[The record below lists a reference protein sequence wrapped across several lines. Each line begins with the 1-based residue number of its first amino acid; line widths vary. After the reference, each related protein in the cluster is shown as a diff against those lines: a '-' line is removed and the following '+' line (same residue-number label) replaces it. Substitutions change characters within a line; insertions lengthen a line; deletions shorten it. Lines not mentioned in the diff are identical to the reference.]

1 MTDED
6 EPASDRSRGGRLRWL
21 ELRNGGSDVT
31 ARVATAV
38 PLVLLAIAL
47 VAIGGWVFAI
57 GLFVLGV
64 IALRELFSMFERLT
78 PPILAGFVGLL
89 LLLVAAETGGPS
101 RVLLALVVS
110 LAVVF
115 LISIS
120 DHQSTSLPGLALA
133 ILGLVW
139 IGLAFAH
146 AIMLRDLVHG
156 SAIVFLV
163 LIATFITDTGA
174 YFGGRTFGRKA
185 LAPSISPAKTV
196 EGLLIGIVAGTAA
209 AWFTGLYFDW
219 LSGVDALILG
229 ASVAVIAPLGD
240 LFESY
245 VKREAG
251 VKDSGTIFGAHGGVL
266 DRLDALCFSIVAG
279 YYVWSALL

>member
-1 MTDED
+1 M
-6 EPASDRSRGGRLRWL
+6 RWL
-21 ELRNGGSDVT
+21 ELRNGGSDLT

-38 PLVLLAIAL
+38 PLALLAIVL

-57 GLFVLGV
+57 GVFILGV
-64 IALRELFSMFERLT
+64 IALRELFSMFERLS
-78 PPILAGFVGLL
+78 PPIFAGFVGLL

-101 RVLLALVVS
+101 RVLLALVLS

-115 LISIS
+115 LISLT
-120 DHQSTSLPGLALA
+120 DRQATSLPGLALA
-133 ILGLVW
+133 MLGLVW

-146 AIMLRDLVHG
+146 AIMLRDLEHG

-163 LIATFITDTGA
+163 LIATFLTDTGA
-174 YFGGRTFGRKA
+174 YFGGRAFGRRQ
-185 LAPSISPAKTV
+185 LAPKISPAKTV
-196 EGLLIGIVAGTAA
+196 EGLLLGILAGTAA

-219 LSGVDALILG
+219 LTGVDALILG
-229 ASVAVIAPLGD
+229 FSVALVAPLGD

-266 DRLDALCFSIVAG
+266 DRLDAVCFSIVAG

>member
-1 MTDED
+1 MDGPLPPTQG
-6 EPASDRSRGGRLRWL
+6 SRGGRLRWL
-21 ELRNGGSDVT
+21 ELRNGGSDLT

-38 PLVLLAIAL
+38 PLALLAIAL
-47 VAIGGWVFAI
+47 VAIGGWVF
-57 GLFVLGV
+57 GVGMFVLGV
-64 IALRELFSMFERLT
+64 IALRELFSMFERLS

-89 LLLVAAETGGPS
+89 LLLVAAETGGAS

-110 LAVVF
+110 LVVVF

-120 DHQSTSLPGLALA
+120 DHQPTSLPGLAIV

-146 AIMLRDLVHG
+146 AIMLRELIHG

-174 YFGGRTFGRKA
+174 YFGGRAFGRRP
-185 LAPSISPAKTV
+185 LAPRISPAKTI

-229 ASVAVIAPLGD
+229 FSVALVAPLGD

-266 DRLDALCFSIVAG
+266 DRLDAVCFSIVAG
-279 YYVWSALL
+279 YYVWTALL

>member
-1 MTDED
+1 MNEETPTTERTR
-6 EPASDRSRGGRLRWL
+6 PRAMRWL
-21 ELRNGGSDVT
+21 EVRNGGSDLT

-38 PLVLLAIAL
+38 PLALLAIAL
-47 VAIGGWVFAI
+47 VAIGGWVFGI
-57 GLFVLGV
+57 GVFILGV
-64 IALRELFSMFERLT
+64 IALRELFSMFERLS

-101 RVLLALVVS
+101 RVLMALVAS

-120 DHQSTSLPGLALA
+120 DHQATSLPGLA
-133 ILGLVW
+133 IVMLGLIW

-146 AIMLRDLVHG
+146 AIMLRELIHG
-156 SAIVFLV
+156 SAIVFIV

-174 YFGGRTFGRKA
+174 YFGGRAFGHRA
-185 LAPSISPAKTV
+185 LAARLSPAKTI

-209 AWFTGLYFDW
+209 AWFAGLYFDW

-229 ASVAVIAPLGD
+229 FAVALVAPLGD

-266 DRLDALCFSIVAG
+266 DRLDAVCFSIVAG
-279 YYVWSALL
+279 YYVWTALL

>member
-1 MTDED
+1 MIDED
-6 EPASDRSRGGRLRWL
+6 EPASDRPRGGRLRWL

-47 VAIGGWVFAI
+47 VAIGGWVFGI

-174 YFGGRTFGRKA
+174 YFGGRTFGRRA

>member
-1 MTDED
+1 MIDED
-6 EPASDRSRGGRLRWL
+6 KTASDSSRGGRLRWL
-21 ELRNGGSDVT
+21 ELRNSGSDLT

-38 PLVLLAIAL
+38 PLALLAIAL
-47 VAIGGWVFAI
+47 VAIGGWIFAI
-57 GLFVLGV
+57 GIFVLGV
-64 IALRELFSMFERLT
+64 IALRELFSMFERLS
-78 PPILAGFVGLL
+78 PPIFAGFVGLL

-110 LAVVF
+110 LVVVF
-115 LISIS
+115 LISIG
-120 DHQSTSLPGLALA
+120 DHQRTSLPGLALA
-133 ILGLVW
+133 MLGLIW
-139 IGLAFAH
+139 IGLGFAH
-146 AIMLRDLVHG
+146 AVMLRELVHG

-163 LIATFITDTGA
+163 LIATFLTDTGA
-174 YFGGRTFGRKA
+174 YFGGKAFGRRQ
-185 LAPSISPAKTV
+185 LAASISPAKTV
-196 EGLLIGIVAGTAA
+196 EGLLIGIVVGTAA

-229 ASVAVIAPLGD
+229 ASVALIAPLGD

-266 DRLDALCFSIVAG
+266 DRLDAVCFSIVAG